1 MVGCEAASEVIPPA
15 GGSVP
20 PGRANRVSGGSQKMA
35 RTTSKIDRAE
45 LVSGRVSTPPGEL
58 NVNAIRRDQVEML
71 VALRTLS
78 TDEGEESR

>member
-1 MVGCEAASEVIPPA
+1 
-15 GGSVP
+15 
-20 PGRANRVSGGSQKMA
+20 MA

-58 NVNAIRRDQVEML
+58 NVNAIHRENFETL

-78 TDEGEESR
+78 TEEGEESK

>member
-1 MVGCEAASEVIPPA
+1 
-15 GGSVP
+15 
-20 PGRANRVSGGSQKMA
+20 MA
-35 RTTSKIDRAE
+35 RARSKIERTA

-58 NVNAIRRDQVEML
+58 NVNAIHRENVETL